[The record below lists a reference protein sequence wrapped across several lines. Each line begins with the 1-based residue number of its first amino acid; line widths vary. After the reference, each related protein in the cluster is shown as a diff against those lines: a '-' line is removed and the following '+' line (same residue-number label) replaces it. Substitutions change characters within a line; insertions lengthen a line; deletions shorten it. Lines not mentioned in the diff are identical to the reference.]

1 MPDQGSGG
9 RGQGAGNKDPR
20 PGIVVFAPNW
30 LGDVV
35 MALPAIADVRRQYG
49 DARLVVAA
57 RRSVAPLF
65 PLVPGIDDVVTL
77 DGRDDA
83 GSLRRA
89 SADVAILL
97 PNSFSSAWLARA
109 ATIAERW
116 GYATDLRRL
125 LLTRAVPLPRTPMH
139 NAASYQHLVHAL
151 GAPRGPLE
159 PALRISDD
167 SISAA
172 RALLGQRGWDGTRPV
187 ITIAPGAAYGTA
199 KRWLPAYAAT
209 LAGRLV
215 HDRGVFVALV
225 GSGTDRDTTE
235 FIASTLPPEAARYT
249 ADLAG
254 ATSLDALAG
263 LLRLSAACVSNDS
276 GTMHLAAAIGAPVVA
291 LFGPTREDET
301 SPLPGPGG
309 RARVLLH
316 PVWCRPCML
325 RECPIDHRCMTRLT
339 PDEVFSAVQE
349 VCA

>member
-1 MPDQGSGG
+1 MSERPGIRAQGSGTG
-9 RGQGAGNKDPR
+9 V
-20 PGIVVFAPNW
+20 VVFAPNW

-35 MALPAIADVRRQYG
+35 MALPALADVRRWYTG
-49 DARLVVAA
+49 ARLIVAA
-57 RRSVAPLF
+57 RRSVATLF
-65 PLVPGIDDVVTL
+65 PLVPGVDDLVTL

-83 GSLRRA
+83 ARLRRA
-89 SADVAILL
+89 AADVAILL

-109 ATIAERW
+109 AAIAGRW

-139 NAASYQHLVHAL
+139 NAESYQHLVHAL
-151 GAPRGPLE
+151 GAERGPLQ
-159 PALRISDD
+159 PTLRIPED
-167 SISAA
+167 SVSAA
-172 RALLGQRGWDGTRPV
+172 RSLLERHGWDGTRPV

-199 KRWLPAYAAT
+199 KRWLPAYAARLT
-209 LAGRLV
+209 ERLV
-215 HDRGVFVALV
+215 LDRGAFVALV
-225 GSGTDRDTTE
+225 GSGTDRETTGW
-235 FIASTLPPEAARYT
+235 IASILRPDAAPHA

-254 ATSLDALAG
+254 ATTLDALAG
-263 LLRLSAACVSNDS
+263 LLRQSDACVANDS
-276 GTMHLAAAIGAPVVA
+276 GTMHLAAATGAPVVA
-291 LFGPTREDET
+291 LFGPTREYET

-339 PDEVFSAVQE
+339 PDEVFTVVQE